1 MKIGVIADTHV
12 PEAMPALPARVK
24 EIFRDVDLILH
35 AGDVCTLAVLNE
47 LEEITITMAVSGN
60 RDDQMVRKYVEPSRV
75 VEFANRKIGM
85 AHGHRGLMIESLE
98 ALKSR
103 LFGRP
108 RYERLYEALSG
119 QFPNVH
125 CIVFGHTHQ
134 PYSKLHNGVLLFNP
148 GAASPGHGVRPSVGI
163 LDMTPKSISSRILY
177 LS

>member
-12 PEAMPALPARVK
+12 PKAMPALPARVK

-47 LEEITITMAVSGN
+47 LEAITITMAVSGN
-60 RDDQMVRKYVEPSRV
+60 RDDEMVRKYVESSRV

-85 AHGHRGLMIESLE
+85 AHGHRGLINESLQ
-98 ALKSR
+98 ALQSR
-103 LFGRP
+103 LLGRP
-108 RYERLYEALSG
+108 RYEQLYKLLSE

-148 GAASPGHGVRPSVGI
+148 GAASPGYGVRPSVGI
-163 LDMTPKSISSRILY
+163 LDMTPKSISGRILY